1 MFATRHSIW
10 LLSTLLLIYMIPPSL
25 THKLLWKSKNWQSLI
40 LMSNDTWS
48 GLRSISLLIQKCHFG
63 SSRSANHILVFRL
76 GYNKRLQ
83 PWYFR
88 QFVWAI
94 KSLLELVSASVLR
107 EMDWNY
113 WLEKACPLEKTHST
127 TGSENTRPVTPDA
140 ESVVSSGMLTTIE
153 LFYLPIF

>member
-1 MFATRHSIW
+1 
-10 LLSTLLLIYMIPPSL
+10 MIHEADWEVSRCL
-25 THKLLWKSKNWQSLI
+25 
-40 LMSNDTWS
+40 
-48 GLRSISLLIQKCHFG
+48 
-63 SSRSANHILVFRL
+63 SRSAISAHRADQITAWFSEL
-76 GYNKRLQ
+76 GRNKRLQ
-83 PWYFR
+83 PRYFR